1 MRIDD
6 DDDIIYNAPD
16 NINIDHDID
25 DIESLIRDI
34 EINENVLRRRT
45 KRLEYIPHAL
55 KNTIID
61 EIDDVDIKIDIP
73 KEYYLNKDR
82 RIMKYS
88 ECNIQYV
95 LYVISM
101 NILNSILYLINVIIN
116 KDMHLSQFYP

>member
-6 DDDIIYNAPD
+6 NDDIIYNAPD

-45 KRLEYIPHAL
+45 KRLEYIPHVL

-101 NILNSILYLINVIIN
+101 HIVNTLLYLINVSVT
-116 KDMHLSQFYP
+116 LLV